1 MCMEDGKHTNACVFP
16 KGQFRLILPAVTAL
30 GIRLSHASREGSAL
44 GVLLSN
50 TWITYPGMGDN
61 LGKLRII
68 PHRSGRLERTQA
80 KNSGVPGWV
89 CGLSGCSGCK
99 GPTSRRRVRAMGVV
113 ARRWILRHESRP
125 YGAQQ
130 ARKLRNARKRD
141 EGIPSACTQCML
153 FSSVNSWESKG
164 WVRLVPAAA
173 VIPAAL
179 VVIVI
184 IGPKASVAGSVNLWV
199 NR

>member
-1 MCMEDGKHTNACVFP
+1 MVRLERVEPLCAGRWKAYSCLCLLNC
-16 KGQFRLILPAVTAL
+16 QFRLILPAVTAL

-68 PHRSGRLERTQA
+68 PHRSGRLECVQA
-80 KNSGVPGWV
+80 ENSGVPGWV
-89 CGLSGCSGCK
+89 CGLSGCSECK
-99 GPTSRRRVRAMGVV
+99 GLTSRRRVRAMGVV

-130 ARKLRNARKRD
+130 ARKLYNAGNRD
-141 EGIPSACTQCML
+141 KGTLSASTMCWLSACINHMCQQGPGKTGA
-153 FSSVNSWESKG
+153 SRRGNTGGPSG
-164 WVRLVPAAA
+164 GHYYWV
-173 VIPAAL
+173 
-179 VVIVI
+179 
-184 IGPKASVAGSVNLWV
+184 
-199 NR
+199 